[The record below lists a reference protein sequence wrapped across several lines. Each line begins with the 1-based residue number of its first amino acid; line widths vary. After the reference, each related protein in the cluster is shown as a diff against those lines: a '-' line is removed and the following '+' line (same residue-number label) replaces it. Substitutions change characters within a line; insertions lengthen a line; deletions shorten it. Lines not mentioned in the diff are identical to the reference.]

1 MDVLFSESVQN
12 GLLLM
17 SRKLF
22 SGSGD
27 DTSSNANRIYIGC
40 FTGRTFF
47 FNEIRPRKNFFW
59 QVQVAVHVAVLVL
72 TT

>member
-1 MDVLFSESVQN
+1 MDVMFLESVQR

-27 DTSSNANRIYIGC
+27 DTFSNANSIHIGC
-40 FTGRTFF
+40 FTGRTYF
-47 FNEIRPRKNFFW
+47 FNEILP
-59 QVQVAVHVAVLVL
+59 A
-72 TT
+72 TTRFNHLRSIY